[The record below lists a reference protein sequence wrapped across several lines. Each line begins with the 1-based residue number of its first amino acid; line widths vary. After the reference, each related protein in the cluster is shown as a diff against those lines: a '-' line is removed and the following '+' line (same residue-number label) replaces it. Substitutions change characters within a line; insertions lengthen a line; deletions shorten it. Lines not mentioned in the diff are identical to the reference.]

1 MGRTALLL
9 SGSNPSPS
17 IKSNPSVL
25 PRIQCSFTPHQLLP
39 LYWLFLISLQACF
52 SLVYAMLLFFSLTF
66 FGPIVP
72 SSPSNRHS
80 IALLQSTGKFFSE
93 ETLTLLTPIHL
104 TSHLSSV
111 HPTALISL
119 APPPTS
125 STLWLHLHQ
134 VLSSIDYGCLFSAAL
149 TMVVCSQQHWLWLSV
164 SLVLKRASC
173 SLLWW
178 LASYLHSQSCSD
190 SFLGSLASSWSWY
203 LEHTRAWS
211 CVLSSSDGSNKY

>member
-1 MGRTALLL
+1 MAPYKFYNLEIETWLCRELITRRREAIFTLHHEICQFLWFPFLKKPLLE
-9 SGSNPSPS
+9 
-17 IKSNPSVL
+17 IV
-25 PRIQCSFTPHQLLP
+25 
-39 LYWLFLISLQACF
+39 YF
-52 SLVYAMLLFFSLTF
+52 SLSNCRVGESFFKCAKTVQWYKSCNYKLNLLFMAVFLNAFVDLKIYSKKFANSHTITNHFS
-66 FGPIVP
+66 
-72 SSPSNRHS
+72 
-80 IALLQSTGKFFSE
+80 
-93 ETLTLLTPIHL
+93 
-104 TSHLSSV
+104 
-111 HPTALISL
+111 
-119 APPPTS
+119 
-125 STLWLHLHQ
+125 
-134 VLSSIDYGCLFSAAL
+134 YGCLFSVAL